1 MFKTDCVMAEIHNGS
16 CACSGLTETLCIT
29 KGKCKFYKTKKNGG
43 TGTGALCPPHR
54 RTETEG
60 RSSPRLRISAMH

>member
-29 KGKCKFYKTKKNGG
+29 KGKCKFYKTKK
-43 TGTGALCPPHR
+43 TAEQERERCAR
-54 RTETEG
+54 RIAELKQKG
-60 RSSPRLRISAMH
+60 VRLPDYA